1 MKIVDLKQDD
11 KEFVEQAAQILVS
24 AFAKHFPDAW
34 PTLEDAYEELEECLE
49 SDKVVRIA
57 LDESNKM
64 LGWIGGRPVYD
75 GNVWELHP
83 LAVAPNA
90 QRQGIGRALVADLEE
105 IVRAKG
111 AMTVYLGGD
120 DESNQTTLGGI
131 DVYPNLLEKIAQIK
145 NLNDHQYT
153 FYEKCGYQIVGILP
167 DANGFGKPDIFMA
180 KRVGSLP
187 K

>member
-1 MKIVDLKQDD
+1 MKIVDLKPED
-11 KEFVEQAAQILVS
+11 KGEIEQAAQILIA
-24 AFAKHFPDAW
+24 AFAKHYPDAW
-34 PTLEDAYEELEECLE
+34 PTIEDAHEELQECLAPE
-49 SDKVVRIA
+49 MVLRIA
-57 LDESNKM
+57 LDNSGKM
-64 LGWIGGRPVYD
+64 LGWIGGRPDYD

-83 LAVAPNA
+83 LAVAPDA
-90 QRQGIGRALVADLEE
+90 QRQGVGRALVADFEE
-105 IVRAKG
+105 IVRKKG

-120 DESNQTTLGGI
+120 DESNQTSLGGK
-131 DVYPNLLEKIAQIK
+131 DVYPNLLDKIAQIK

-187 K
+187 Q